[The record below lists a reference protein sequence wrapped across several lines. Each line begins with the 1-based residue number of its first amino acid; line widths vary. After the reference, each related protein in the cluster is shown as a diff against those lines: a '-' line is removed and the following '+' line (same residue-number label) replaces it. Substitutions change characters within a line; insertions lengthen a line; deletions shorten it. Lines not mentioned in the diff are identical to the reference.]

1 MRLPVQQLIEC
12 YQNSL
17 YAAAFNTC
25 QNQMDAE
32 DVVQE
37 TFVQYYTNKKEF
49 ENEQHIRA
57 WLLRVVINKAK
68 NINRTFWKKTDALWK
83 IIWKPFPF
91 LIPSPEICLKK

>member
-1 MRLPVQQLIEC
+1 MRQPVQQLIER

-37 TFVQYYTNKKEF
+37 TFVQYYTSRKEF
-49 ENEQHIRA
+49 E
-57 WLLRVVINKAK
+57 K
-68 NINRTFWKKTDALWK
+68 
-83 IIWKPFPF
+83 
-91 LIPSPEICLKK
+91 